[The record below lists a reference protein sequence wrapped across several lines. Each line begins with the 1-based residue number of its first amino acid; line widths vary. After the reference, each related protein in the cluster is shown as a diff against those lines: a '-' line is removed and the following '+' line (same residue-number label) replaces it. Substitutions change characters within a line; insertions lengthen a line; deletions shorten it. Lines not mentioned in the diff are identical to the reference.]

1 MIDNNF
7 KFGMA
12 VLLVVMGILFATI
25 VACMAIHAYRDCQFI
40 KAGYTRRVLPG
51 CYSPQWVKDQP
62 CEWYDS
68 HGKEARE

>member
-12 VLLVVMGILFATI
+12 VLLKVLGLLFATI
-25 VACMAIHAYRDCQFI
+25 VACVAICTYRDYQFI

-51 CYSPQWVKDQP
+51 NCCPQWVKDQP
-62 CEWYDS
+62 CERYNS
-68 HGKEARE
+68 SNKEDK